1 MHLQRKIFNHK
12 RNRLQGFLSTPNQL
26 EQTETV
32 EVDILDRLGTGD
44 AFSVGI
50 IYGIMKQWDLK
61 DTVQFGINNMVYKH
75 NVIGDYSYANLEK

>member
-1 MHLQRKIFNHK
+1 MHLHREKFLTIKETAYKDFF
-12 RNRLQGFLSTPNQL
+12 LQNQL